1 MYKSKTARVRC
12 DPLESRGNLEPVTKF
27 GERIASDF
35 VVVSKSS
42 NGMNES
48 YVQVVRDE
56 YSGFI
61 SAFPSVKHDTETVT
75 RNLLAF
81 LGRRTIATQ

>member
-1 MYKSKTARVRC
+1 
-12 DPLESRGNLEPVTKF
+12 
-27 GERIASDF
+27 
-35 VVVSKSS
+35 
-42 NGMNES
+42 MNES
-48 YVQVVRDE
+48 YVQVVCDE

-81 LGRRTIATQ
+81 LGCRTIATQ